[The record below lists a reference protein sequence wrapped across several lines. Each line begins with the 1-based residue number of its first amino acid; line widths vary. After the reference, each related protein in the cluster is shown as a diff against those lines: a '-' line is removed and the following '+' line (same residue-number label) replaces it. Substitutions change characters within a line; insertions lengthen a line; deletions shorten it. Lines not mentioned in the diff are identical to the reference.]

1 MRKPSNLIYGLED
14 RPPWSVLAALSVQ
27 HIFLMSS
34 TLVLP
39 VALVTEIGG
48 SLTEVQAT
56 VAMTMVA
63 CGIGTIIQAARWH
76 GIGSGYLCP
85 NLCGPNFFAASIG
98 AAWLGGL
105 PLMRGMTIVAGLV
118 EVVFGR
124 VAHRLA
130 FLFPA
135 EITGLVVF
143 MVAFNLV
150 PLGASKFL
158 GVNYAGDPIQPKTF
172 VIATLTLLVMV
183 GINVWGSKQLKLY
196 AILIGLVVGFGL
208 SLGLGVL
215 TGADLR
221 NVTDARWF
229 GLPSYDG
236 MWSYSFRWSLVPMF
250 VIVSI
255 CGALKSFGN
264 LVLCEKANDSDW
276 KQPDVNRIGDG
287 LVADGIAVAVSGVL
301 GGVASDTSASNV
313 ALSIASGAT
322 SRSIALA
329 AGGAVL
335 SARLIAEADGAVG
348 DHAERRRRSHS
359 RACGLLHDDLGHPD
373 HPERADGYAADLRH
387 RHRADLR
394 REPRCA
400 AGAVFA
406 HLFVDAAVGQIVA
419 HAVDGSCCRHQSTVA
434 DRLEAIQERRE
445 RRSRRDGAV
454 TRFTLRLNTRK
465 PK

>member
-1 MRKPSNLIYGLED
+1 MTKPSNLIYGLED
-14 RPPWSVLAALSVQ
+14 RPPLSVLAALSIQ

-48 SLTEVQAT
+48 SLAEVQAT
-56 VAMTMVA
+56 VAMTMLA
-63 CGIGTIIQAARWH
+63 CGIGTILQAARWR

-105 PLMRGMTIVAGLV
+105 PLMKGMTIVAGLV

-124 VAHRLA
+124 IAHRLA

-150 PLGASKFL
+150 PLGTSKFL

-172 VIATLTLLVMV
+172 AIAAITLLVMV

-196 AILIGLVVGFGL
+196 AILIGLVAGFGL
-208 SLGLGVL
+208 SIGLGVL
-215 TGADLR
+215 TGTDLR
-221 NVTDARWF
+221 SVAAARWI

-236 MWSYSFRWSLVPMF
+236 MWSYSFRWSLVPLF

-264 LVLCEKANDSDW
+264 LVLCEKANDSGW
-276 KQPDVNRIGDG
+276 KQPDVERIGNG
-287 LVADGIAVAVSGVL
+287 LVADGIAVVASGAL

-322 SRSIALA
+322 SRSIAVA
-329 AGGAVL
+329 AGGLFCLLGL
-335 SARLIAEADGAVG
+335 SPKLTSLLAIMPSAVG
-348 DHAERRRRSHS
+348 GAILVLVVCFMMVSGIQIILSSQMDTPRTFVIGVALIFGMSLDVLPELYSHIYWWMRPLVES
-359 RACGLLHDDLGHPD
+359 SLTLSTVLAVGVNQLLRIDWKRPKR
-373 HPERADGYAADLRH
+373 PAKA
-387 RHRADLR
+387 
-394 REPRCA
+394 
-400 AGAVFA
+400 
-406 HLFVDAAVGQIVA
+406 AAVA
-419 HAVDGSCCRHQSTVA
+419 TAPSLDSHYA
-434 DRLEAIQERRE
+434 
-445 RRSRRDGAV
+445 
-454 TRFTLRLNTRK
+454 
-465 PK
+465 

>member
-1 MRKPSNLIYGLED
+1 MTKPSNLIYGLED
-14 RPPWSVLAALSVQ
+14 RPPLSVLAALSIQ

-48 SLTEVQAT
+48 SLAEVQAT
-56 VAMTMVA
+56 VAMTMLA
-63 CGIGTIIQAARWH
+63 CGIGTILQAARWR

-105 PLMRGMTIVAGLV
+105 PLMKGMTIVAGLV

-124 VAHRLA
+124 IAHRLA

-172 VIATLTLLVMV
+172 AIAAITLLVMV

-208 SLGLGVL
+208 SIGLGVL
-215 TGADLR
+215 TSTDLR
-221 NVTDARWF
+221 SVAEARWI

-236 MWSYSFRWSLVPMF
+236 MWSYSFRWSLVPLF

-276 KQPDVNRIGDG
+276 KQPDVERIGNG
-287 LVADGIAVAVSGVL
+287 LVADGYRGPRFR
-301 GGVASDTSASNV
+301 
-313 ALSIASGAT
+313 GAW
-322 SRSIALA
+322 RRRFRHVRQQRRFKHRVRRDEPVDCRRCRRP
-329 AGGAVL
+329 VL
-335 SARLIAEADGAVG
+335 SAGPVAETDVALG
-348 DHAERRRRSHS
+348 DHAECRRRRHS
-359 RACGLLHDDLGHPD
+359 RARGLLHDGLRHPD
-373 HPERADGYAADLRH
+373 HPKLADGYAANLRY
-387 RHRADLR
+387 RHRADIR
-394 REPRCA
+394 HEPGRS
-400 AGAVFA
+400 AGIVFA
-406 HLFVDAAVGQIVA
+406 HLLVDAAAGRIVA
-419 HAVDGSCCRHQSTVA
+419 DAVDGSCGRGQSAVA
-434 DRLEAIQERRE
+434 DRLEAPQTGRENPGRRNGTIA
-445 RRSRRDGAV
+445 RLP
-454 TRFTLRLNTRK
+454 LRLNSR
-465 PK
+465 

>member
-1 MRKPSNLIYGLED
+1 MTKPSNLIYGLED
-14 RPPWSVLAALSVQ
+14 RPPLSVLAALSIQ

-48 SLTEVQAT
+48 SLAEVQAT
-56 VAMTMVA
+56 VAMTMLA
-63 CGIGTIIQAARWH
+63 CGIGTILQAARWR

-105 PLMRGMTIVAGLV
+105 PLMKGMTIVAGLV

-124 VAHRLA
+124 IAHRLA

-158 GVNYAGDPIQPKTF
+158 GVNYAGDPIQPRTF
-172 VIATLTLLVMV
+172 AIAAITLLVMV

-208 SLGLGVL
+208 SIGLGVL
-215 TGADLR
+215 TSTDLR
-221 NVTDARWF
+221 SVAEARWI
-229 GLPSYDG
+229 GLPNYDG
-236 MWSYSFRWSLVPMF
+236 MWSYSFRWSLVPLF
-250 VIVSI
+250 IIVSI

-264 LVLCEKANDSDW
+264 LVLCEKANDSNW
-276 KQPDVNRIGDG
+276 KQPDVERIGNG
-287 LVADGIAVAVSGVL
+287 LVADGIAVVASGAL

-322 SRSIALA
+322 SRSIAVT
-329 AGGAVL
+329 AGGLFCLLGL
-335 SARLIAEADGAVG
+335 SPKLTSLLAIMPSAVG
-348 DHAERRRRSHS
+348 GAILVLVVCFMMVSGIQIILSSQMDAPRTFVIGIALIFGMSLDILPELYSHIYWWMRPLVELS
-359 RACGLLHDDLGHPD
+359 LTLSTVLAVGVNQLLRIDWK
-373 HPERADGYAADLRH
+373 R
-387 RHRADLR
+387 
-394 REPRCA
+394 PRQ
-400 AGAVFA
+400 AVKT
-406 HLFVDAAVGQIVA
+406 AAVPTA
-419 HAVDGSCCRHQSTVA
+419 PALDSHYA
-434 DRLEAIQERRE
+434 
-445 RRSRRDGAV
+445 
-454 TRFTLRLNTRK
+454 
-465 PK
+465 

>member
-1 MRKPSNLIYGLED
+1 MTKPSNLIYGLED
-14 RPPWSVLAALSVQ
+14 RPPLSVLAALSIQ

-48 SLTEVQAT
+48 SLAEVQAT
-56 VAMTMVA
+56 VAMTMLA
-63 CGIGTIIQAARWH
+63 CGIGTILQAARWR

-105 PLMRGMTIVAGLV
+105 PLMKGMTIVAGLV

-124 VAHRLA
+124 IAHRLA

-158 GVNYAGDPIQPKTF
+158 GVNYAGDPIQPRTF
-172 VIATLTLLVMV
+172 AIAAITLLVMV

-208 SLGLGVL
+208 SIGLGVL
-215 TGADLR
+215 TSTDLR
-221 NVTDARWF
+221 SVAEARWI
-229 GLPSYDG
+229 GLPNYDG
-236 MWSYSFRWSLVPMF
+236 MWSYSFRWSLVPLF
-250 VIVSI
+250 IIVSI

-264 LVLCEKANDSDW
+264 LVLCEKANDSNW
-276 KQPDVNRIGDG
+276 KQPDVERIGNG
-287 LVADGIAVAVSGVL
+287 LVADGIAVVASGAL

-322 SRSIALA
+322 SRSIAVT
-329 AGGAVL
+329 AGGLFCLLGL
-335 SARLIAEADGAVG
+335 SPKLTSLLAIMPSAVG
-348 DHAERRRRSHS
+348 GAILVLVVCFMMVSGIQIILSSQMDAPRTFVIGIALIFGMSLDILPELYSHIYWWMRPLVESSLTLSTVLAVGVNQLLRIDWKRPRR
-359 RACGLLHDDLGHPD
+359 
-373 HPERADGYAADLRH
+373 
-387 RHRADLR
+387 
-394 REPRCA
+394 
-400 AGAVFA
+400 AVKT
-406 HLFVDAAVGQIVA
+406 AAVPTA
-419 HAVDGSCCRHQSTVA
+419 PALDSHYA
-434 DRLEAIQERRE
+434 
-445 RRSRRDGAV
+445 
-454 TRFTLRLNTRK
+454 
-465 PK
+465 